1 MDRKCPRVSMAAAL
15 AVLAGA
21 CAAADDSAGPEEESL
36 EDFIASGA
44 LFDEERDKGDARRQE
59 LETQEAIAACMAEEG
74 FEYVP
79 YVYSY
84 VDSSYGAPETA
95 EERIQEYGLGISYY
109 VLNQES
115 YVGQGI
121 YEVEA
126 GEQGHVEVDV
136 YDLPES
142 GQATAPSGVEEEGDA
157 SDLGDG
163 AEHSENPHNEFP
175 NDPNRAIR
183 EALSDD
189 ELAAYQEA
197 LWGVYPETELDTMT
211 AEELEAMSD
220 DELDAMFEEQDALM
234 EGWESGGC
242 YEDANEELWDAGA
255 VETFYE
261 QFGDQMEDIYE
272 EVEADPRIVE
282 LDSKWS
288 KCMSGAG
295 YAFDDEED
303 ATSYVVGLLEEVGA
317 VSVPASP
324 QGAWDYEPK
333 PIEAGTDTY
342 REVESIFKEE
352 VAIAETGAKCREGAY
367 EIYETVYKEY
377 EQAFIDNNRAAL
389 EQFREENS

>member
-1 MDRKCPRVSMAAAL
+1 MNRKRPRVLMTAAL
-15 AVLAGA
+15 AVLVGA
-21 CAAADDSAGPEEESL
+21 CAGSEEESL
-36 EDFIASGA
+36 EDFIPGV
-44 LFDEERDKGDARRQE
+44 LTFDEVDWDDNERRRE
-59 LETQEAIAACMAEEG
+59 LAAQEAIAACMAEEG

-95 EERIQEYGLGISYY
+95 EERIQEYGLGISYF

-136 YDLPES
+136 YDLQES

-163 AEHSENPHNEFP
+163 AEHSEDPHNEFL

-220 DELDAMFEEQDALM
+220 DELDALFEERDALI
-234 EGWESGGC
+234 EGWDPGGC
-242 YEDANEELWDAGA
+242 NHEAHAERWDEGLD
-255 VETFYE
+255 EKFYR
-261 QFGDQMEDIYE
+261 QFGDQMEDIFK
-272 EVEADPRIVE
+272 EVEADPRIAE
-282 LDSKWS
+282 LGTKWS

-303 ATSYVVGLLEEVGA
+303 AVSYVVGLLEDVGA

-324 QGAWDYEPK
+324 QGAWDYEPR
-333 PIEAGTDTY
+333 PVEAGSDTY

-352 VAIAETGAKCREGAY
+352 AAIAEASLKCREGAY

-389 EQFREENS
+389 VQFREENS